1 VLIQRETGS
10 RRVDTMPAKVLL
22 YDEEARHALE
32 RGVEKVASAVR
43 VTLGPKGRNVVLEK
57 KWGSPTITK
66 DGVTVAK
73 EIELEDPNENM
84 GAQLVKEVASK
95 TNDMAGDGTTTA
107 TVLAWSIVH
116 EGLRNVAAGAN
127 PMLIKRGIDRAV
139 ETVVDELKKSS
150 ISVEG
155 KRDIAQ
161 VAGIAANDGEVGDTI
176 ADAMDKVGKDGVI
189 TIEEGKGIETAVEV
203 VEGMQFDRGYISAYF
218 ITDPDKMEV
227 LVEEPYI
234 LLTEKKISAARDI
247 VPTMEKVIRLGK
259 PLVVVAEDVE
269 GEALATL
276 VVNKLRG
283 ILNSVAVKAPGYG
296 DRRKAMLQDMAVLTG
311 GRVISD
317 DIGMKLESVELD
329 MLGRSDKVKADKDDT
344 VIIGGK
350 GERKEIQGRIAQIKK
365 EIEETT
371 SDYDREKLQ
380 ERLAKLSGGVA
391 EIKVGAATETEMK
404 EKKHRFEDALN
415 ATKAA
420 VEEGIVPGGGAAFIR
435 ALAALEKLESDGDET
450 VGVNLVRRAL
460 EEPARQLAA
469 NAGVEGSLI
478 VERLKRE
485 SGRTGYDVAK
495 GEFTDMMKAGI
506 VDPTKVARLALQNA
520 ASVAGL
526 MLTTEAVVVEKREK
540 KKAGPP
546 MPPGGMGE
554 EDF

>member
-1 VLIQRETGS
+1 
-10 RRVDTMPAKVLL
+10 MPAKVLL
-22 YDEEARHALE
+22 FDEEARRALE

-95 TNDMAGDGTTTA
+95 TNDAAGDGTTTA
-107 TVLAWSIVH
+107 TVLAWAIVR
-116 EGLRNVAAGAN
+116 EGLKNVAAGAN
-127 PMLIKRGIDRAV
+127 PMLVKRGIDKAV
-139 ETVVDELKKSS
+139 NAVVEELKKMS

-155 KRDIAQ
+155 KQDIAH
-161 VAGIAANDGEVGDTI
+161 VAGVAANDTEVGDII

-189 TIEEGKGIETAVEV
+189 TIEEGKGIETTVEV
-203 VEGMQFDRGYISAYF
+203 VEGMQFDRGYISPYF

-227 LVEEPYI
+227 VVEEPFI
-234 LLTEKKISAARDI
+234 LLTEKKISAAARDI
-247 VPTMEKVIRLGK
+247 VPIMEKVIRFGK
-259 PLVVVAEDVE
+259 PLVVIAEDVE

-283 ILNSVAVKAPGYG
+283 VLASLAVKAPGYG
-296 DRRKAMLQDMAVLTG
+296 DRRKSMLQDMAVLTG
-311 GRVISD
+311 GKVISD

-329 MLGRSDKVKADKDDT
+329 MLGRADKLKADKDDT
-344 VIIGGK
+344 TIIGGK
-350 GERKEIQGRIAQIKK
+350 GDRREIQGRIAQIKK
-365 EIEETT
+365 EIEDTT

-420 VEEGIVPGGGAAFIR
+420 VEEGIVPGGGVAYIR
-435 ALAALEKLESDGDET
+435 GLGALEKVEAEGDEAI
-450 VGVNLVRRAL
+450 GLNLVRRAL
-460 EEPARQLAA
+460 EEPTRQLAA

-485 SGRTGYDVAK
+485 TGRTGYNVVT
-495 GEFTDMMKAGI
+495 GEFTDMIKAG
-506 VDPTKVARLALQNA
+506 VPDPTKVVRLALQNA

-526 MLTTEAVVVEKREK
+526 LLTTEALVVEKREK
-540 KKAGPP
+540 KRGASP
-546 MPPGGMGE
+546 MPGGMP
-554 EDF
+554 EDEF

>member
-1 VLIQRETGS
+1 
-10 RRVDTMPAKVLL
+10 
-22 YDEEARHALE
+22 
-32 RGVEKVASAVR
+32 
-43 VTLGPKGRNVVLEK
+43 
-57 KWGSPTITK
+57 
-66 DGVTVAK
+66 
-73 EIELEDPNENM
+73 M

-95 TNDMAGDGTTTA
+95 TNDAAGDGTTTA
-107 TVLAWSIVH
+107 TVLAWGIVH

-155 KRDIAQ
+155 KRDIAH
-161 VAGIAANDGEVGDTI
+161 VAGIAANDTEVGDII
-176 ADAMDKVGKDGVI
+176 ADAMEKVGKDGVI

-227 LVEEPYI
+227 MLEEPFI

-247 VPTMEKVIRLGK
+247 VPLMEKVIRLGK

-283 ILNSVAVKAPGYG
+283 ILHSTAVKAPGYG

-317 DIGMKLESVELD
+317 DIGMKLESIELD
-329 MLGRSDKVKADKDDT
+329 MLGRAGKVKADKDDT
-344 VIIGGK
+344 TLIGGK

-365 EIEETT
+365 EIEDTT
-371 SDYDREKLQ
+371 SDYDKEKLQ

-435 ALAALEKLESDGDET
+435 AQGALEKLEVEGDEAI
-450 VGVNLVRRAL
+450 GVALVRRAL

-469 NAGVEGSLI
+469 NAGLEGSLI

-485 SGRTGYDVAK
+485 SGRTGFDVAK

-506 VDPTKVARLALQNA
+506 VDPTKVTRLALQNA

-540 KKAGPP
+540 KKAAPP
-546 MPPGGMGE
+546 MPGGGMGD

>member
-1 VLIQRETGS
+1 
-10 RRVDTMPAKVLL
+10 MPAKVLL
-22 YDEEARHALE
+22 YDEEARRALE

-95 TNDMAGDGTTTA
+95 TNDAAGDGTTTA
-107 TVLAWSIVH
+107 TVLAWAIVR

-139 ETVVDELKKSS
+139 ETVVDELKK
-150 ISVEG
+150 ISTTVEG
-155 KRDIAQ
+155 KRDIAH
-161 VAGIAANDGEVGDTI
+161 VAGIAANDTEVGDII
-176 ADAMDKVGKDGVI
+176 ADAMEKVGKDGVI
-189 TIEEGKGIETAVEV
+189 TIEEGKGLETAVEV

-227 LVEEPYI
+227 MLEDPYI

-247 VPTMEKVIRLGK
+247 VPLMEKVIRLGK

-283 ILNSVAVKAPGYG
+283 ILHSSAVKAPGYG
-296 DRRKAMLQDMAVLTG
+296 DRRKAMLQDMAALTG

-329 MLGRSDKVKADKDDT
+329 MLGRAAKVKTDKDDT
-344 VIIGGK
+344 TLIGGK

-365 EIEETT
+365 EIEDTT

-380 ERLAKLSGGVA
+380 ERLGKLSGGVA

-435 ALAALEKLESDGDET
+435 TLAALEKFEAEGDEA
-450 VGVNLVRRAL
+450 VGVRLVRRAL

-469 NAGVEGSLI
+469 NAGLEGSLI

-485 SGRTGYDVAK
+485 SGKTGFDVAK

-526 MLTTEAVVVEKREK
+526 MLTTEALVVEKREK
-540 KKAGPP
+540 KKAAPS
-546 MPPGGMGE
+546 MPGGGMGD

>member
-1 VLIQRETGS
+1 
-10 RRVDTMPAKVLL
+10 MPAKVLL
-22 YDEEARHALE
+22 YDEEARRALE
-32 RGVEKVASAVR
+32 RGVERVASAVR

-95 TNDMAGDGTTTA
+95 TNDAAGDGTTTA
-107 TVLAWSIVH
+107 TVLAWAIVR
-116 EGLRNVAAGAN
+116 EGLKNVAAGSN
-127 PMLIKRGIDRAV
+127 PMLVKRGIDKAV
-139 ETVVDELKKSS
+139 DAVVDDLKKIS

-155 KRDIAQ
+155 KQDIAH
-161 VAGIAANDGEVGDTI
+161 VAGIAANDTEVGEII
-176 ADAMDKVGKDGVI
+176 ADAMEKVGKDGVI
-189 TIEEGKGIETAVEV
+189 TIEEGKGIDTTVEV
-203 VEGMQFDRGYISAYF
+203 VEGMQFDRGYISPYF
-218 ITDPDKMEV
+218 ITDPDKMETV
-227 LVEEPYI
+227 LEEPYI

-247 VPTMEKVIRLGK
+247 VPIMEKVIRFGK
-259 PLVVVAEDVE
+259 PLVVIAEDVE

-283 ILNSVAVKAPGYG
+283 VLASVAVKAPGYG

-311 GRVISD
+311 GKVLSD
-317 DIGMKLESVELD
+317 DIGIKFESVDTD
-329 MLGRSDKVKADKDDT
+329 MLGRAEKIKVDKDDT
-344 VIIGGK
+344 TIIGGK
-350 GERKEIQGRIAQIKK
+350 GDRKDIQGRIAQIKK
-365 EIEETT
+365 EMEDTT

-420 VEEGIVPGGGAAFIR
+420 VEEGIVPGGGTAYIR
-435 ALAALEKLESDGDET
+435 ALPGLEKIEAEGDEA
-450 VGVNLVRRAL
+450 VGIRLVHRAL

-485 SGRTGYDVAK
+485 TGRTGYDVAK
-495 GEFTDMMKAGI
+495 GEFADMIKAGI
-506 VDPTKVARLALQNA
+506 VDPTKVTRLALQNA

-526 MLTTEAVVVEKREK
+526 LLTTEAIVVEKREK
-540 KKAGPP
+540 KRGAAPS
-546 MPPGGMGE
+546 MPGGGMP
-554 EDF
+554 EDEF

>member
-1 VLIQRETGS
+1 
-10 RRVDTMPAKVLL
+10 MPAKTLL
-22 YDEEARHALE
+22 YDEQARRALE

-73 EIELEDPNENM
+73 EVELEDPTENM

-95 TNDMAGDGTTTA
+95 TNDAAGDGTTTA
-107 TVLAWSIVH
+107 TVLAWGLVR

-139 ETVVDELKKSS
+139 EAVVEDLKKMSTP
-150 ISVEG
+150 VEG
-155 KRDIAQ
+155 KQHIAH
-161 VAGIAANDGEVGDTI
+161 VSGIAANDPEVGKII
-176 ADAMDKVGKDGVI
+176 ADAMEKVGKDGVI
-189 TIEEGKGIETAVEV
+189 TIEEGKGIETTVEV

-218 ITDPDKMEV
+218 ITDPDKMEAV
-227 LVEEPYI
+227 LEDPYI
-234 LLTEKKISAARDI
+234 LITEKKISAARDI
-247 VPTMEKVIRLGK
+247 VPVMEKVIRFGK
-259 PLVVVAEDVE
+259 PLVIIAEDVE

-283 ILNSVAVKAPGYG
+283 VLASAAVKAPGYG

-311 GRVISD
+311 SRVISD
-317 DIGMKLESVELD
+317 DIGLKLETVELE
-329 MLGRSDKVKADKDDT
+329 MLGRASKVKVDKENTT
-344 VIIGGK
+344 VIGGK
-350 GERKEIQGRIAQIKK
+350 GERKDIQGRIAQIKK
-365 EIEETT
+365 EMEDTT

-380 ERLAKLSGGVA
+380 ERLAKLAGGVA

-415 ATKAA
+415 NAKAS
-420 VEEGIVPGGGAAFIR
+420 VEEGILPGGGTAYIR
-435 ALAALEKLESDGDET
+435 ALSALAKVEAEGDEL
-450 VGVNLVRRAL
+450 VGLNLVIRAL

-485 SGRTGYDVAK
+485 TGRTGYDVAK
-495 GEFTDMMKAGI
+495 NEFTDMFKAGI
-506 VDPTKVARLALQNA
+506 LDSTKVTRLALQNA

-526 MLTTEAVVVEKREK
+526 LLTTEALVVEKREK
-540 KKAGPP
+540 KKASPY
-546 MPPGGMGE
+546 PPGGMP
-554 EDF
+554 EDDF

>member
-1 VLIQRETGS
+1 
-10 RRVDTMPAKVLL
+10 MPAKMLL
-22 YDEEARHALE
+22 YDEEARRALE

-43 VTLGPKGRNVVLEK
+43 VTLGPRGRNVVLEK

-73 EIELEDPNENM
+73 EIELEDPYENM

-95 TNDMAGDGTTTA
+95 TNDAAGDGTTTA
-107 TVLAWSIVH
+107 TVLAWAVVR
-116 EGLRNVAAGAN
+116 EGLRNVAAGSN
-127 PMLIKRGIDRAV
+127 PMLLKRGIDKAV
-139 ETVVDELKKSS
+139 DALVDELKKIS
-150 ISVEG
+150 ITIEG
-155 KRDIAQ
+155 KQDIAH
-161 VAGIAANDGEVGDTI
+161 VAGIAANDGEVGEII
-176 ADAMDKVGKDGVI
+176 ADAMEKVGKDGVI
-189 TIEEGKGIETAVEV
+189 TIEEGKGIETTVEV
-203 VEGMQFDRGYISAYF
+203 VEGMQFDRGYISPYF
-218 ITDPDKMEV
+218 ITDPDKMECV
-227 LVEEPYI
+227 LEEPYI

-247 VPTMEKVIRLGK
+247 VPLMEKVIRFGK

-283 ILNSVAVKAPGYG
+283 VLHSAAVKAPGYG
-296 DRRKAMLQDMAVLTG
+296 DRRKAMLQDMAALTG
-311 GRVISD
+311 AKVISD
-317 DIGMKLESVELD
+317 DIGIKLESVEID
-329 MLGRSDKVKADKDDT
+329 MLGRAEKLKADKDDT
-344 VIIGGK
+344 TIIGGK
-350 GERKEIQGRIAQIKK
+350 GDRKDIQGRIAQIKK
-365 EIEETT
+365 EIEDTT

-420 VEEGIVPGGGAAFIR
+420 VEEGIVPGGGTAYIR
-435 ALAALEKLESDGDET
+435 ALPGLDKIEAEGDET
-450 VGVNLVRRAL
+450 IGVNLVRRAL

-495 GEFTDMMKAGI
+495 GEFADMIKAGI
-506 VDPTKVARLALQNA
+506 VDPTKVTRLALQNA

-526 MLTTEAVVVEKREK
+526 LLTTEAVVVEKREK

-546 MPPGGMGE
+546 MPGGGMP
-554 EDF
+554 EDEF

>member
-1 VLIQRETGS
+1 
-10 RRVDTMPAKVLL
+10 MPAKVLL
-22 YDEEARHALE
+22 YDEEARRALE
-32 RGVEKVASAVR
+32 RGVEKVTSAVR
-43 VTLGPKGRNVVLEK
+43 VTLGPRGRNVVLEK

-95 TNDMAGDGTTTA
+95 TNDAAGDGTTTA
-107 TVLAWSIVH
+107 TVLAWAIVR
-116 EGLRNVAAGAN
+116 EGLRNVAAGSN
-127 PMLIKRGIDRAV
+127 PMLLKRGIDRAV
-139 ETVVDELKKSS
+139 DAIVDELKKIS
-150 ISVEG
+150 IPVEG
-155 KRDIAQ
+155 KQDIAH
-161 VAGIAANDGEVGDTI
+161 VAGIAANDAEVGETI
-176 ADAMDKVGKDGVI
+176 ADAMEKVGKDGVI
-189 TIEEGKGIETAVEV
+189 TIEEGKGIETTVEV
-203 VEGMQFDRGYISAYF
+203 VEGMQFDRGYISPYF
-218 ITDPDKMEV
+218 ITDADKMEV
-227 LVEEPYI
+227 VLEEPYV

-247 VPTMEKVIRLGK
+247 VPIMEKVIRFGK

-283 ILNSVAVKAPGYG
+283 VLQSVAVKAPGYG

-311 GRVISD
+311 SKVISD
-317 DIGMKLESVELD
+317 DIGIKLESVETD
-329 MLGRSDKVKADKDDT
+329 MLGRAEKIKTDKDDT
-344 VIIGGK
+344 TIIGGK
-350 GERKEIQGRIAQIKK
+350 GDRKDIQGRIAQIKK

-420 VEEGIVPGGGAAFIR
+420 VEEGVVPGGGTGYIR
-435 ALAALEKLESDGDET
+435 ALPALEKIEAEADEAI
-450 VGVNLVRRAL
+450 GIRLVRRAL

-485 SGRTGYDVAK
+485 TGRTGYDVAK
-495 GEFTDMMKAGI
+495 GEFTDMIKAGI
-506 VDPTKVARLALQNA
+506 VDPTKVTRLALQNA

-526 MLTTEAVVVEKREK
+526 LLTTEAVVVEKREK
-540 KKAGPP
+540 KRAAPQ
-546 MPPGGMGE
+546 MPGGGMP
-554 EDF
+554 EDEF

>member
-1 VLIQRETGS
+1 
-10 RRVDTMPAKVLL
+10 MPAKVLL
-22 YDEEARHALE
+22 YDEEARRALE

-73 EIELEDPNENM
+73 EIELEDPIENL

-161 VAGIAANDGEVGDTI
+161 VAGIAANDTEVGDTI

-247 VPTMEKVIRLGK
+247 VPLMEKVIRLGK
-259 PLVVVAEDVE
+259 PLVVVAEDIE

-283 ILNSVAVKAPGYG
+283 ILNSAAVKAPGYG

-329 MLGRSDKVKADKDDT
+329 MLGRADKVKADKDDT

-365 EIEETT
+365 EIEDTT
-371 SDYDREKLQ
+371 SDYDKEKLQ

-435 ALAALEKLESDGDET
+435 ALAALEKLEAEGDEA
-450 VGVNLVRRAL
+450 VGVALVRRAL

-540 KKAGPP
+540 KKAAPP
-546 MPPGGMGE
+546 MPGGGMGD

>member
-1 VLIQRETGS
+1 
-10 RRVDTMPAKVLL
+10 MPAKVLL
-22 YDEEARHALE
+22 YDEEARRALE

-43 VTLGPKGRNVVLEK
+43 VTLGPRGRNVVLEK
-57 KWGSPTITK
+57 KWGSPTLTK

-73 EIELEDPNENM
+73 EIELEDPMENM

-95 TNDMAGDGTTTA
+95 TNDDAGDGTTTA
-107 TVLAWSIVH
+107 TVLAWSILR

-127 PMLIKRGIDRAV
+127 PMLVKRGIDRAV
-139 ETVVDELKKSS
+139 EIVVEELKKNSTA
-150 ISVEG
+150 VEG

-161 VAGIAANDGEVGDTI
+161 VAGIAANDTEVGDII

-189 TIEEGKGIETAVEV
+189 TIEEGKGIETSVEV

-227 LVEEPYI
+227 VVEEPYI

-247 VPTMEKVIRLGK
+247 VPLMEKVIRFGK

-283 ILNSVAVKAPGYG
+283 ILNSAAVKAPGYG
-296 DRRKAMLQDMAVLTG
+296 DRRKAMLQDMAALTG

-317 DIGMKLESVELD
+317 DIGMKLETVELD
-329 MLGRSDKVKADKDDT
+329 MLGRADKVKSDKDDT
-344 VIIGGK
+344 VIVGGK
-350 GERKEIQGRIAQIKK
+350 GERKDIQGRIAQIKK
-365 EIEETT
+365 EMEDTT

-435 ALAALEKLESDGDET
+435 ALSALEKVEAEADEA
-450 VGVNLVRRAL
+450 VGVALVRRAL

-540 KKAGPP
+540 KKAGGPP
-546 MPPGGMGE
+546 MPGGGMGE

>member
-1 VLIQRETGS
+1 
-10 RRVDTMPAKVLL
+10 MPAKVLL
-22 YDEEARHALE
+22 YSEEARRALE

-43 VTLGPKGRNVVLEK
+43 VTLGPRGRNVVLEK

-107 TVLAWSIVH
+107 TVLAWSIVR

-150 ISVEG
+150 VSVEG

-161 VAGIAANDGEVGDTI
+161 VAGIAANDTEVGDII
-176 ADAMDKVGKDGVI
+176 ADAMEKVGKDGVI
-189 TIEEGKGIETAVEV
+189 TIEEGKGLETAVEV

-227 LVEEPYI
+227 MLEEPFI

-247 VPTMEKVIRLGK
+247 VPVMEKLIRLGK
-259 PLVVVAEDVE
+259 PLIVIAEDVE

-283 ILNSVAVKAPGYG
+283 ILHSAAVKAPGYG

-311 GRVISD
+311 G
-317 DIGMKLESVELD
+317 MKLESIELD
-329 MLGRSDKVKADKDDT
+329 MLGRADKVKTDKDDT
-344 VIIGGK
+344 TLIGGK

-365 EIEETT
+365 EIEDTT

-435 ALAALEKLESDGDET
+435 TLAALEKLEAEGDEA
-450 VGVNLVRRAL
+450 VGVALVRRAL

-469 NAGVEGSLI
+469 NAGLEGSLI

-485 SGRTGYDVAK
+485 RGRTGFDVAK
-495 GEFTDMMKAGI
+495 GEFTDMMKSGI
-506 VDPTKVARLALQNA
+506 VDPTKVTRLALQNA

-526 MLTTEAVVVEKREK
+526 MLTTEAVVTEKREK
-540 KKAGPP
+540 KRAGPP
-546 MPPGGMGE
+546 MPGGMPD

>member
-1 VLIQRETGS
+1 
-10 RRVDTMPAKVLL
+10 MPAKILL
-22 YDEEARHALE
+22 YDEEARRALQ

-43 VTLGPKGRNVVLEK
+43 VTLGPRGRNVVLEK

-95 TNDMAGDGTTTA
+95 TNDLAGDGTTTA
-107 TVLAWSIVH
+107 TVLAWAIVR
-116 EGLRNVAAGAN
+116 EGLRNVAAGSN
-127 PMLIKRGIDRAV
+127 PMLLKRGIDKAV
-139 ETVVDELKKSS
+139 DAVVDELKKIS
-150 ISVEG
+150 ITIEG
-155 KRDIAQ
+155 KQDIAH
-161 VAGIAANDGEVGDTI
+161 VAGIAANDTDVGEII
-176 ADAMDKVGKDGVI
+176 ADAMEKVGKDGVI
-189 TIEEGKGIETAVEV
+189 TIEEGKGIETTVEV
-203 VEGMQFDRGYISAYF
+203 VEGMQFDRGYISPYF
-218 ITDPDKMEV
+218 ITDPDKMECV
-227 LVEEPYI
+227 LEEPYI

-247 VPTMEKVIRLGK
+247 VPIMEKVIRFGK

-283 ILNSVAVKAPGYG
+283 VLQSVAVKAPGYG

-311 GRVISD
+311 AKVISD
-317 DIGMKLESVELD
+317 DIGIKFESVEID
-329 MLGRSDKVKADKDDT
+329 MLGRAEKVKADKDDT
-344 VIIGGK
+344 TVIGGK
-350 GERKEIQGRIAQIKK
+350 GDRKDIQGRIAQIKK
-365 EIEETT
+365 EIEDTT

-420 VEEGIVPGGGAAFIR
+420 VEEGVVPGGGTAYIR
-435 ALAALEKLESDGDET
+435 ALPALDKIEAEADEAI
-450 VGVNLVRRAL
+450 GANLVRRAL

-495 GEFTDMMKAGI
+495 GEFADMIKVGI
-506 VDPTKVARLALQNA
+506 VDPTKVTRLALQNA

-526 MLTTEAVVVEKREK
+526 LLTTEAIVVEKREK
-540 KKAGPP
+540 RKAA
-546 MPPGGMGE
+546 MPAPGGGMP
-554 EDF
+554 EDEF

>member
-1 VLIQRETGS
+1 
-10 RRVDTMPAKVLL
+10 MPAKLLL
-22 YDEEARHALE
+22 YDEHARRALE
-32 RGVEKVASAVR
+32 RGVERVASAVK

-95 TNDMAGDGTTTA
+95 TNDAAGDGTTTA
-107 TVLAWSIVH
+107 TVLAWAMVR
-116 EGLRNVAAGAN
+116 EGLKNVAAGAN

-139 ETVVDELKKSS
+139 ESVVEAIKKAS
-150 ISVEG
+150 IQIKDRRE
-155 KRDIAQ
+155 IAH
-161 VAGIAANDGEVGDTI
+161 VAGIAANDPEIGDII

-189 TIEEGKGIETAVEV
+189 TIEEGKGMETTVEV
-203 VEGMQFDRGYISAYF
+203 VEGMQFDRGYISPYF
-218 ITDPDKMEV
+218 VTDPDKMEAV
-227 LVEEPYI
+227 LEDPYI

-247 VPTMEKVIRLGK
+247 VPLMEKVIRFGK

-283 ILNSVAVKAPGYG
+283 VLHSVAVKAPGYG
-296 DRRKAMLQDMAVLTG
+296 DRRKSMLQDMAVLTNCK
-311 GRVISD
+311 VISD
-317 DIGMKLESVELD
+317 DIGVKLESVELD
-329 MLGRSDKVKADKDDT
+329 FLGRADKVKATKEET
-344 VIIGGK
+344 TIIGGK
-350 GERKEIQGRIAQIKK
+350 GKKADIDGRIAQIKK
-365 EIEETT
+365 EIEDTT

-380 ERLAKLSGGVA
+380 ERLAKLAGGVA

-420 VEEGIVPGGGAAFIR
+420 VEEGVVAGGGTALLNALK
-435 ALAALEKLESDGDET
+435 ALATKDGGGDEEI
-450 VGVNLVRRAL
+450 GISIVRRAL
-460 EEPARQLAA
+460 EEPTRQLAH
-469 NAGVEGSLI
+469 NAGAEGSLI
-478 VERLKRE
+478 VERIKKE
-485 SGRTGYDVAK
+485 KPGVGYDVAQ
-495 GEFTDMMKAGI
+495 GEYTDMVKAGI
-506 VDPTKVARLALQNA
+506 TDPTKVVRLALQNA

-526 MLTTEAVVVEKREK
+526 LLTTEAIVVEKREK
-540 KKAGPP
+540 KKAAPP
-546 MPPGGMGE
+546 MPGAGGMPD